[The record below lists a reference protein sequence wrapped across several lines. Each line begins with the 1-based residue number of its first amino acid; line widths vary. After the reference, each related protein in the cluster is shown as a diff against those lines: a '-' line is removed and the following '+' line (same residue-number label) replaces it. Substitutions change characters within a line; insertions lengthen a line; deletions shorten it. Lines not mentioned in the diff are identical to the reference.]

1 MLVTIISAVHS
12 LRLDFIKEYYTSR
25 GYEVENITLEKK
37 SVQSWFAQINVSK
50 KIRKTVR
57 DLNPDIVYCEALFD
71 LLIKELGVLKR
82 KNNNMKLIFDVCEYS
97 DSLHQKYLNLADII
111 FCSNELYRGYIHRS
125 TLLYPINGLSCLT
138 TSPEIEEDEL
148 SFCIKRNKKMDT
160 DLIISFLRECSS
172 IKKCV
177 LHVIGDWK
185 KKESFIQDVLNIGI
199 NVVDHKDLTNQNQI
213 QEVLDECN
221 YGLNIIN
228 YDGINSEALDYMCGQ
243 IPIINSVQ
251 GDLKQYCELWDIG
264 KNIDIHN
271 YKSVAKTICEENKSI
286 QLKRRGNVH
295 NLYNTYFTVEKFFE
309 TLDKSGGSL

>member
-12 LRLDFIKEYYTSR
+12 LRMDFIREYYTSR

-37 SVQSWFAQINVSK
+37 SVQSWFAQMNVSK
-50 KIRKTVR
+50 KIRKTVMN
-57 DLNPDIVYCEALFD
+57 LNPDIVYCEALFD

-97 DSLHQKYLNLADII
+97 DSLHQKYLNLADVL

-125 TLLYPINGLSCLT
+125 TLLYPTNGQSCLT

-185 KKESFIQDVLNIGI
+185 KKRVLFKI
-199 NVVDHKDLTNQNQI
+199 
-213 QEVLDECN
+213 
-221 YGLNIIN
+221 
-228 YDGINSEALDYMCGQ
+228 
-243 IPIINSVQ
+243 
-251 GDLKQYCELWDIG
+251 
-264 KNIDIHN
+264 
-271 YKSVAKTICEENKSI
+271 
-286 QLKRRGNVH
+286 
-295 NLYNTYFTVEKFFE
+295 F
-309 TLDKSGGSL
+309 

>member
-1 MLVTIISAVHS
+1 
-12 LRLDFIKEYYTSR
+12 
-25 GYEVENITLEKK
+25 
-37 SVQSWFAQINVSK
+37 
-50 KIRKTVR
+50 
-57 DLNPDIVYCEALFD
+57 
-71 LLIKELGVLKR
+71 
-82 KNNNMKLIFDVCEYS
+82 MKLVFDVCEYS
-97 DSLHQKYLNLADII
+97 DSLHQKYLNQADII

-125 TLLYPINGLSCLT
+125 TLLYPTNGLNCLT

-148 SFCIKRNKKMDT
+148 SFCMKRNKKMDT

-177 LHVIGDWK
+177 LHVVGDWR

-199 NVVDHKDLTNQNQI
+199 NVVDHKDLINQSQI
-213 QEVLDECN
+213 QEVFDECN
-221 YGLNIIN
+221 YGLNIIK
-228 YDGINSEALDYMCGQ
+228 YDGINSEALDYMRGQ

-264 KNIDIHN
+264 KNIDQNN

-286 QLKRRGNVH
+286 QLERRGNVH

-309 TLDKSGGSL
+309 TLDKTGGSL